1 VHTDTEE
8 LPLITIYALIAAVGY
23 GASDFLAGTASR
35 RSTAT
40 QVAAVSQLGALVPT
54 LAFMGVEG
62 SPLGAGSLLPGL
74 VAGVG
79 LIIGCLGLYR
89 GLAVGSMIVVAPLS
103 ALFGAAVPVTGGLLT
118 GESLS
123 TSAVVGALIAIP
135 ALLFVAGAG
144 GTPSDAETAQP
155 SGSGAMY
162 GVIAGCGFGVMY
174 LAYGS
179 AGGPGAWPVLLSL
192 LIGACVLFPMS
203 RSSGG
208 SLRPVILLAVVAG
221 VVAGIAHLAFRLGA
235 TGGSTALTAV
245 IASLYPAVTVLLAVT
260 LLAEPLGKVRAAGL
274 GLTVVAIALVSL

>member
-1 VHTDTEE
+1 M
-8 LPLITIYALIAAVGY
+8 
-23 GASDFLAGTASR
+23 GA
-35 RSTAT
+35 
-40 QVAAVSQLGALVPT
+40 Q
-54 LAFMGVEG
+54 G
-62 SPLGAGSLLPGL
+62 SPLGAGSLVAGM

-89 GLAVGSMIVVAPLS
+89 GLAVGSMVVVAPLS
-103 ALFGAAVPVTGGLLT
+103 ALFGAAVPVMGGLLA

-123 TSAVVGALIAIP
+123 PTAIVGGLLAVP
-135 ALLFVAGAG
+135 ALACVAGIG
-144 GTPSDAETAQP
+144 ETPLDPETAQ
-155 SGSGAMY
+155 STASGAMH

-179 AGGPGAWPVLLSL
+179 AEGAGAWPVLLSV

-208 SLRPVILLAVVAG
+208 SSGPVVVPAVVAG
-221 VVAGIAHLAFRLGA
+221 AVAGIGHLAFRLGA

-260 LLAEPLGKVRAAGL
+260 VLAEPLGKVRAAGL
-274 GLTVVAIALVSL
+274 GLSIVAIALVSL